1 MIIFPAIDLMG
12 GKAVRL
18 TKGEKENVKV
28 YADDPVALA
37 VDFQKQGAKALHIVD
52 LDAAFGDSDNR
63 VVIDRIVKAVEMEV
77 EVGGGISDYGYLKSL
92 VDIGV
97 DRVIIGTAAFKDPVF
112 FDKALADFPEH
123 IALSFDVKDGKV
135 AIKGWVETVDEAPL
149 DILKRFEKKG
159 LRYVVYTDV
168 SKDGMLC
175 GPNVEGNRAL
185 VETTGLKVIASG
197 GVSSIDDLRA
207 LKAIDGIYGA
217 ITGKAIY
224 EGRFTVAD
232 ALGKV

>member
-18 TKGEKENVKV
+18 QKGEKEKVTV
-28 YADDPVALA
+28 YADDPAALA
-37 VDFQKQGAKALHIVD
+37 LDFQKQGAKALHIVD

-63 VVIDRIVKAVEMEV
+63 AVIKKIAESVDMEL
-77 EVGGGISDYGYLKSL
+77 EVGGGIRDYTYLKSL
-92 VDIGV
+92 IDIGV

-112 FDKALADFPEH
+112 FNRALTDFPEY

-159 LRYVVYTDV
+159 LQYVVYTDV

-197 GVSSIDDLRA
+197 GVSSLDDLRT
-207 LKAIDGIYGA
+207 LKSIDGIYGA

-224 EGRFTVAD
+224 EGRFTVSQ
-232 ALGKV
+232 ALKEV